1 MRSDDSAFAYH
12 QSTAFGASAL
22 GQVIALYDTMLRDFH
37 RAMAAIGAGQIE
49 KRVNALNHALIVVG
63 ELQGVLDY
71 ERGGQAARNL
81 SDFYTVGRVLIMQ
94 ASMTASREKLQELIG
109 IFTRIRAAWAKAQ
122 RSTGPSEPTQ
132 QLRISNEAHSGF
144 AQNPPAI
151 VENPGSSNSGGWSA

>member
-1 MRSDDSAFAYH
+1 MSPNDSAFAYH

-22 GQVIALYDTMLRDFH
+22 GQVIALYDTILRDFH
-37 RAMAAIGAGQIE
+37 RAMAAVAAGQIE

-81 SDFYTVGRVLIMQ
+81 SDFYTVARVVTLQ

-109 IFTRIRAAWAKAQ
+109 MFTRIRGAWAKAELN
-122 RSTGPSEPTQ
+122 TGASEPKQ
-132 QLRISNEAHSGF
+132 RLRISSETSSGY
-144 AQNPPAI
+144 AQTPPATL
-151 VENPGSSNSGGWSA
+151 ENSGESNSGRWSA